1 MIFDRLRDDNET
13 YARQKIDVKLRDAGW
28 LLVDSDENKRN
39 VSLEHT
45 SDKGRLDYLLLDSKN
60 HPLCVLEA
68 KKPSIN
74 PLSAKD
80 QARRYAES
88 QNIRFIILSNGEIF
102 YLWDIKT
109 GNPQIITQ
117 IPTQES
123 LQTRLDYKN
132 DGGDITREKIIPEY
146 VALMK
151 NPNLLETPEYLNPET
166 KNAYLWDNGLRV
178 LRDYQIGAVQAV
190 QKAVAD
196 GRSRFLIEMAT
207 GLGKTLTAGAI
218 IQMFLRTGHAHRVL
232 FLVDRI
238 ELEEQAYKNFRDYLC
253 DYTCVIYKHNSK
265 DWFKAE
271 VVISTIQTLMS
282 GDRYKSIFSPTD
294 FDFIISDEAHR
305 SIGGNSRAVF
315 EYFVGYKL
323 GLTATPKDYVK
334 NVDID
339 KIKIADPK
347 ALERRLLLDT
357 YKTFGCDGNEPTYR
371 YSMIDGV
378 NNGYLIA
385 PIAIDARTDITTELL
400 SEKGYSAIGVD
411 ESGED
416 AEALVV
422 AKDFEKNFFN
432 ENINSIFCKT
442 FLENAMR
449 DPISGEIGKS
459 IVFCVTQE
467 HAAKITQLLN
477 QYAMQAFPEKYNSD
491 FATQVTSLVANAQT
505 MTTDFSNNKLN
516 GRSRFKEGYETSK
529 TRVCVT
535 VGMMTTGYDCSDLL
549 NIVFMRPVFS
559 PTDFVQMKGRGT
571 RKNTFKFVNAD
582 KNEFIVQ
589 KESFKLFD
597 FFGNCEYFEEKFN
610 YDSELKLPQI
620 TRGASAGIQTPQ
632 TVRMLTSEEI
642 TKLIQMTELPIKEM
656 RIDRE
661 FWGAVKKEIADDTDI
676 KQAVDNENWD
686 RAVSLVRDRYE
697 NKPKLYPTLETIKK
711 ANKLDRHIG
720 WREVLENVFGFLPK
734 FKTKREMLEEESDK
748 YVSIAKPNAEIVP
761 IIKNFIELYLT
772 DNRFREIIDKKD
784 FPMLDT
790 EIPGFSMADI
800 KEMGIIQMNDL
811 LNYIKDAI
819 ILNDYME

>member
-1 MIFDRLRDDNET
+1 MAFDKLRDDNEA
-13 YARQKIDVKLRDAGW
+13 YARQKIDIKLRDAGW
-28 LLVDSDENKRN
+28 QLVDDENGKRN

-45 SDKGRLDYLLLDSKN
+45 SDKGRLDYLLLDSNN

-74 PLSAKD
+74 PLIAKD

-88 QNIRFIILSNGEIF
+88 QNIRFVILANGEIF

-123 LQTRLDYKN
+123 IQTRLDYKN
-132 DGGDITREKIIPEY
+132 DGMDITKERITPEY

-151 NPNLLETPEYLNPET
+151 NPKLLETPEYLNPDT
-166 KNAYLWDNGLRV
+166 KNSYLWDNGLRV
-178 LRDYQIGAVQAV
+178 LRDYQIGAIQAV
-190 QKAVAD
+190 QKAAAN
-196 GRSRFLIEMAT
+196 GRDRFLIEMAT

-238 ELEEQAYKNFRDYLC
+238 ELEDQAYKNFRDYLC
-253 DYTCVIYKHNSK
+253 DYTCVIFKKNSK

-271 VVISTIQTLMS
+271 IVVSTIQTLMT
-282 GDRYKSIFSPTD
+282 GDKYKSIFSPTD
-294 FDFIISDEAHR
+294 FDLIISDEAHR
-305 SIGGNSRAVF
+305 SIGGNSRALF

-323 GLTATPKDYVK
+323 GLTATPKDYIK

-339 KIKIADPK
+339 KIKISNPK
-347 ALERRLLLDT
+347 ALEQRLLLDT

-400 SEKGYSAIGVD
+400 SEKGYAAIGID
-411 ESGED
+411 ENGED
-416 AEALVV
+416 AEANVV
-422 AKDFEKNFFN
+422 AKDFERNFFN
-432 ENINSIFCKT
+432 ENVNSVFCKT
-442 FLENAMR
+442 FLENAER
-449 DPISGEIGKS
+449 DPISGEIGKTL
-459 IVFCVTQE
+459 IFCVTQE
-467 HAAKITQLLN
+467 HATKITQLLN

-491 FATQVTSLVANAQT
+491 FAAQVTSLVPGAQN

-571 RKNTFKFVNAD
+571 RKHTFNFEDVD
-582 KNEFIVQ
+582 KNKTSIN
-589 KESFKLFD
+589 KTSFKLFD
-597 FFGNCEYFEEKFN
+597 FFGNCEYFEDKFN
-610 YDSELKLPQI
+610 YDAELKLPPI
-620 TRGASAGIQTPQ
+620 SRGKLGIDTSAPAI
-632 TVRMLTSEEI
+632 RMLTSEEI
-642 TKLIQMTELPIKEM
+642 TKLIQFNELPIKEM

-661 FWGAVKKEIADDTDI
+661 FWGAVKNEISSDNDI
-676 KQAVDNENWD
+676 KEAVDDENWD
-686 RAVSLVRDRYE
+686 RAIALVRARYE
-697 NKPKLYPTLETIKK
+697 NKPKLYPTLDTIKK
-711 ANKLDRHIG
+711 ANKLDRHLG
-720 WREVLENVFGFLPK
+720 WREVLENIFGFLPR
-734 FKTKREMLEEESDK
+734 FKTKREMLESESEK
-748 YVSIAKPNAEIVP
+748 YISIVKPNPEIVP
-761 IIKNFIELYLT
+761 VIKNYMELYLT
-772 DNRFREIIDKKD
+772 DHRFREIIDKKEY
-784 FPMLDT
+784 PRLNT
-790 EIPGFSMADI
+790 EIAGFDMADL
-800 KEMGIIQMNDL
+800 KKMGIDNMNDL